1 MHPNGEYNMHDSQDA
16 SMKLYRL
23 LPKEGANPAIYDI
36 YVGAVV
42 AARSEEQ
49 ARSIH
54 PRAGYFWGITPTS
67 LLTGWYEYA
76 RDKVGNIAGRVA
88 ELDGFAASEWV
99 NDPTTQLDVKFL
111 GLASDELFEPCV
123 VLVSF
128 AAG

>member
-1 MHPNGEYNMHDSQDA
+1 MVNSQDTA
-16 SMKLYRL
+16 MKLYRL

-54 PRAGYFWGITPTS
+54 PRAGYFWGIPPTS

-76 RDKVGNIAGRVA
+76 RDEVGNIVGRVA
-88 ELDGFAASEWV
+88 ELDDFAASEWV
-99 NDPTTQLDVKFL
+99 DEPTTQLDVKFL
-111 GLASDELFEPCV
+111 GVASDELFEPCV

-128 AAG
+128 AAS

>member
-1 MHPNGEYNMHDSQDA
+1 MVNSQDTA
-16 SMKLYRL
+16 MKLYRL

-54 PRAGYFWGITPTS
+54 PRAGYFWGIAPDE
-67 LLTGWYEYA
+67 LWGDVATGWYEYA
-76 RDKVGNIAGRVA
+76 RDEVGNIVGRVA
-88 ELDGFAASEWV
+88 ELDDFAASEWV
-99 NDPTTQLDVKFL
+99 DEPTTQLDVKFL
-111 GLASDELFEPCV
+111 GVASDELFEPCV

-128 AAG
+128 AAS

>member
-1 MHPNGEYNMHDSQDA
+1 MVNSQDTA
-16 SMKLYRL
+16 MKLYRL

-76 RDKVGNIAGRVA
+76 RDEVGNIVGRVA
-88 ELDGFAASEWV
+88 ELDDFAASEWV
-99 NDPTTQLDVKFL
+99 DEPTTQLDVKFL
-111 GLASDELFEPCV
+111 GVASDELFEPCV

-128 AAG
+128 AAS